1 MKVGFWKRGLLYL
14 GRAILL
20 VYLLIA
26 AGSFLFFNQL
36 MFHPPAPH
44 CSEPFKKQ
52 LIELNAADGNRISA
66 VHFKT
71 EGPSKTLIYS
81 HGNAEDIW
89 DRAWMLSL
97 FQKNGFSVLAYDYPG
112 YGMSTGRPSERGV
125 YAAAEAAYRYLTEE
139 AGVSPEDIIIY
150 GRSIGSGPSC
160 YLAQMHPSVGGL
172 ILECGFSSIT
182 RVVTRVRILPFE
194 AFPNIRRI
202 GDIHCPVLFI
212 HGDNDEIVPFSHAQ
226 KMFERANEPKYR
238 FWVQGGNHA
247 DLEGCA
253 GEAYWE
259 SLKNFLQT
267 LPPPSRSAKEEKA
280 EPSEDA
286 APESAASN
294 EFTPTL

>member
-89 DRAWMLSL
+89 DRSWMLSL

-150 GRSIGSGPSC
+150 ARSICSGPSC

-202 GDIHCPVLFI
+202 GDIRCPVLFI
-212 HGDNDEIVPFSHAQ
+212 HGDRDNIVPFSHAQ

-238 FWVQGGNHA
+238 FWVPGGDHA

-259 SLKNFLQT
+259 SLKNFIQT
-267 LPPPSRSAKEEKA
+267 LPPP
-280 EPSEDA
+280 
-286 APESAASN
+286 ESAGNN
-294 EFTPTL
+294 EFTPTI